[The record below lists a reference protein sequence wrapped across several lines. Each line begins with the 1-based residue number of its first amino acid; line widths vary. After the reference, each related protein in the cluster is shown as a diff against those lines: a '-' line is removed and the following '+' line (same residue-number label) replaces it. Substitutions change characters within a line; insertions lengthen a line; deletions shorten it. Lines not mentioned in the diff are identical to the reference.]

1 MTDGPAMLSVEG
13 ITKEFPGV
21 KALDAVNIELF
32 GGLVTA
38 IIGENGAGKSTLM
51 KILSGVYQDY
61 DGTIYLQGSPVK
73 FNNAKE
79 AQDHGI
85 CIIHQE
91 LNLIPDLNIR
101 ENIFL
106 GRESLNS
113 MGFLDIPLMREA
125 AKKILNRLHLD
136 IDPDTP
142 VYKLKVGQQQLVEIA
157 KALSLES
164 QVIIM
169 DEPTSAISDN
179 EVTVLFGII
188 EGLRKEGKAIA
199 YISHKLDELFRIAEN
214 FVILRDG
221 QVIETGKIQAMSED
235 ELIHKMVGRQIERQ
249 RNEAPLNQE
258 ETILAVRHLHLKSPV
273 QPDKSLLKDI
283 SFELKAGEVCGI
295 FGLMGAGRTEL
306 LEVLFGMHYSD
317 SSGEVVLHLQ
327 SHRFASPREAI
338 EAGVVLVPEDRKKDG
353 LVLGM
358 DIGQNSSLPILDKLL
373 YSGFL
378 DQKKENKLAEKYM
391 KNLKIKASSSRQN
404 VGQLS
409 GGNQQKVV
417 LAKWL
422 ATHPKVLLLDEPTRG
437 IDVNAKNELY
447 KLIRQLA
454 SNGLGLMLASS
465 ELPEILTVC
474 NRVLVMAEG
483 RITADIEVTEHTSE
497 DQLLKAAI
505 PNLTKPE

>member
-1 MTDGPAMLSVEG
+1 MWNFQKINQAMTDGPAMLSVVG

-61 DGTIYLQGSPVK
+61 EGTIYLQGSPVK
-73 FNNAKE
+73 FNSAKE

-188 EGLRKEGKAIA
+188 EGLRKEGKA
-199 YISHKLDELFRIAEN
+199 
-214 FVILRDG
+214 
-221 QVIETGKIQAMSED
+221 KI
-235 ELIHKMVGRQIERQ
+235 GR
-249 RNEAPLNQE
+249 
-258 ETILAVRHLHLKSPV
+258 
-273 QPDKSLLKDI
+273 
-283 SFELKAGEVCGI
+283 
-295 FGLMGAGRTEL
+295 
-306 LEVLFGMHYSD
+306 
-317 SSGEVVLHLQ
+317 
-327 SHRFASPREAI
+327 ASCR
-338 EAGVVLVPEDRKKDG
+338 
-353 LVLGM
+353 
-358 DIGQNSSLPILDKLL
+358 
-373 YSGFL
+373 
-378 DQKKENKLAEKYM
+378 
-391 KNLKIKASSSRQN
+391 
-404 VGQLS
+404 
-409 GGNQQKVV
+409 
-417 LAKWL
+417 
-422 ATHPKVLLLDEPTRG
+422 
-437 IDVNAKNELY
+437 
-447 KLIRQLA
+447 
-454 SNGLGLMLASS
+454 
-465 ELPEILTVC
+465 
-474 NRVLVMAEG
+474 
-483 RITADIEVTEHTSE
+483 
-497 DQLLKAAI
+497 
-505 PNLTKPE
+505 